1 MNMKRIIIWALLL
14 TASVWVQAQGTFVIE
29 GQVKNVDEGTVLE
42 LFRMDGGVGDSI
54 AVDTITNGCFRFQ
67 IEAVSNET
75 DKLMLISR
83 SDRFPSMY
91 LSLWALPGT
100 KIYIMGQNPLFY
112 TWNVESDIPKQQ
124 VYQSYIK
131 DSQDL
136 WNEYQRYQILQ
147 NSYWAKA
154 KKSDSSEYKNMLK
167 AKYDSLEVLSNQIS
181 IRINANEIRRMKQT
195 PVDDIWL
202 DKLYMLS
209 IGIKNI
215 KDHPYKADAIALYN
229 GLTEDEKQSIDA
241 QKTYTLLFSELVK
254 VVEEGDEMADADL
267 YDLQANVHHLADFK
281 GKHILLDF
289 WSRGC
294 GPCIMALPEMKE
306 LAETYKDRLTIV
318 SLSTDS
324 KKGWEEASKAH
335 EMTWQN
341 LNEMKGSNGLY
352 AKYGVRGIPNYVL
365 ISPEGCIIQK
375 WSGYGTGSLKQKLR
389 RLLDVEKHP
398 MSLATENGCKVIHFP
413 TVKKSNTDIP
423 EIRKVVLTDS
433 ATVLHIHAY
442 YIPNYWIQ
450 VAKSI
455 RLVSDNGTSCPIL
468 RSEGI
473 PLGEKFFMPASG
485 ESDYMLYF
493 APLPAGARSF
503 DMIEAD
509 NESADR
515 VEGIALMLE

>member
-1 MNMKRIIIWALLL
+1 MNTKGIMIWALFL
-14 TASVWVQAQGTFVIE
+14 TASVWMQAQGTFVIE
-29 GQVKNVDEGTVLE
+29 GKVNNVKDGTIIN
-42 LFRMDGGVGDSI
+42 LFRVDGNVGSSI
-54 AVDTITNGCFRFQ
+54 ALDTLRNGQFR
-67 IEAVSNET
+67 IEAQTLGDET
-75 DKLMLISR
+75 EKMDLMGR
-83 SDRFPSMY
+83 SDEFPSM
-91 LSLWALPGT
+91 SLPLWVRTGSHVRISGENALIRTWTVESEIPEQKVKQAYVNDSHELWDEFQRNILLQGS
-100 KIYIMGQNPLFY
+100 YWPLFRS
-112 TWNVESDIPKQQ
+112 NDIT
-124 VYQSYIK
+124 
-131 DSQDL
+131 D
-136 WNEYQRYQILQ
+136 E
-147 NSYWAKA
+147 AKMA
-154 KKSDSSEYKNMLK
+154 LRTEI
-167 AKYDSLEVLSNQIS
+167 DSLQRLQDEINM
-181 IRINANEIRRMKQT
+181 RIDVNTIKRMKQV
-195 PVDDIWL
+195 PVDGIWL
-202 DKLYMLS
+202 EELYGLAAS
-209 IGIKNI
+209 VKYTKNY
-215 KDHPYKADAIALYN
+215 PYREEVVALYN
-229 GLTEDEKQSIDA
+229 GLTAEEKQTPRAMDA
-241 QKTYTLLFSELVK
+241 YTMLFPPTI
-254 VVEEGDEMADADL
+254 VEEGDEMVDADL
-267 YDLQANVHHLADFK
+267 YDLEGNVHHLADFK

-365 ISPEGCIIQK
+365 ISPEGRIIQK

-398 MSLATENGCKVIHFP
+398 MSLGTENGCKVIHFP

-455 RLVSDNGTSCPIL
+455 RLVSDNGTSCPVL

-485 ESDYMLYF
+485 ESDYTLYF

-515 VEGIALMLE
+515 VEGIALMPE